1 MTCAI
6 RGYPA
11 PTVSWYLND
20 ICINSDNNY
29 YITNSFG
36 VCSLYILRV
45 RPKDSGEYKV
55 VAVNSFGK
63 AECSAK
69 IFVRG
74 KLYLRVLLYFCSLWW
89 RVYSYN
95 CFAFFFLNRLIGN
108 KPLWSF
114 SSYWD
119 PLGKYRNKMNEFFGL
134 LYNRNNILSIQ
145 SVGRKKRALMQTHL
159 MCLKCNIYN
168 CYPVTGNNNY

>member
-1 MTCAI
+1 MTCAV

-74 KLYLRVLLYFCSLWW
+74 KLYLRLLLYFCSLWW
-89 RVYSYN
+89 RVYYYN
-95 CFAFFFLNRLIGN
+95 CFAFFPEQINWQQTFVELFFLLR
-108 KPLWSF
+108 SC
-114 SSYWD
+114 
-119 PLGKYRNKMNEFFGL
+119 GKYRNKMNFLVCYITEIVYFQ
-134 LYNRNNILSIQ
+134 YK
-145 SVGRKKRALMQTHL
+145 VWEEKKRALMQTHL

-168 CYPVTGNNNY
+168 CYPVTGNNYY